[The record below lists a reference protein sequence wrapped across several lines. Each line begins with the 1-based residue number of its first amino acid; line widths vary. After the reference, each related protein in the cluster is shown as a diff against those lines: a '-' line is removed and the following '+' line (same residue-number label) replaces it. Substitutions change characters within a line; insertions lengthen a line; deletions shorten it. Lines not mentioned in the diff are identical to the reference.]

1 MACDYDCTI
10 LPNCVIIIFL
20 VILRCQRMLVGS
32 RGSWALDDDE
42 IIVTH
47 QTMST

>member
-1 MACDYDCTI
+1 MARDYDCTI
-10 LPNCVIIIFL
+10 LPNRVIIIL
-20 VILRCQRMLVGS
+20 VILRCQLMLVGS